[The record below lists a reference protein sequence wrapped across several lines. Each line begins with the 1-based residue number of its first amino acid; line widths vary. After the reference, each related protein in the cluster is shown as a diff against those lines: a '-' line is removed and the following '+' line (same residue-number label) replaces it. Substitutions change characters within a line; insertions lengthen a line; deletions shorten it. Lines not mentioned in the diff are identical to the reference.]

1 MFHFNDDKITGKIC
15 DMENYRVLVTP
26 LYRSS
31 SFAKTKYYFAEDDD
45 NKVYYCEALLSAE
58 ASVKYAL
65 ANRQIDEIVTFGTK
79 STYDPGDEIKTIV
92 LNEGR
97 NFYTSDIGSLSTY
110 SLFRYRLAEYL
121 DELNAELQDL
131 RSLLDKKEQEEV
143 LDFLNDFFKTDKHNR
158 HFDLLN
164 RNDREKDSFFKRL
177 KETIPGA
184 KTDFVRYRSWIL
196 QFLYSQMG
204 SSFKMK
210 LAPGNEDVKI
220 CFLPARSADDYSS
233 SFIKTLASILEAN
246 PDRNI
251 DICMCMQSED
261 AGDTFV
267 LMNMM
272 DIVKALPNSR
282 VSVSSVISTTR
293 TPDATANRIQDESK
307 NYMMAD
313 LLAGTR
319 SFLSYGKTDILMQFR
334 ERLEKSDEHFDKIL
348 FPMREID
355 IGISLCD
362 ISEIERGIEGL
373 RQAFA
378 QLHPDHNN
386 TADLR
391 SGFRLVLLEGIREDY
406 GPLITG
412 DEVRFIDMVKWAYRK
427 GFWQQTLTLIESR
440 CPGDL
445 VDRGFFYY
453 ANSDETAHRARNFFI
468 NRYRKLLPFEKYKL
482 EDLSHYFIKILGRA
496 RVPLEVPR
504 EERQNYFAAMRVRD
518 LTETAEF
525 DFLPAFT
532 ICDDKEALENLLLSY
547 YKIGEIRNKT
557 NHAAESQG
565 SERLTWIQEGVDF
578 FIKSYDKVAQLIE
591 GKQADVVKVD
601 PNVVASIGRKP
612 RRHHHHHN
620 HQSEKNETAR

>member
-1 MFHFNDDKITGKIC
+1 MVIFIDGKNAGKIC
-15 DMENYRVLVTP
+15 NMENYRVLVTP

-31 SFAKTKYYFAEDDD
+31 SFAKTKYYYVEDDD

-65 ANRQIDEIVTFGTK
+65 ANLQIDEIVTFGTK
-79 STYDPGDEIKTIV
+79 STYDSGDEIKTIV

-97 NFYTSDIGSLSTY
+97 NFYASDIGSLSTY

-131 RSLLDKKEQEEV
+131 RSLLDAKEQEEV
-143 LDFLNDFFKTDKHNR
+143 LDFLNEFFRTDKHNR

-164 RNDREKDSFFKRL
+164 RNDREKEAFFKHL
-177 KETIPGA
+177 KDSIPGA
-184 KTDFVRYRSWIL
+184 KKDFVRYRSWIL
-196 QFLYSQMG
+196 QYLYSQMG
-204 SSFKMK
+204 PSFKMK

-220 CFLPARSADDYSS
+220 CFLPAKSADDYSS

-246 PDRNI
+246 PDRII

-282 VSVSSVISTTR
+282 VAVSSVISTTR
-293 TPDATANRIQDESK
+293 TPDATANKIQDESR
-307 NYMMAD
+307 NYLMAD

-334 ERLEKSDEHFDKIL
+334 ERLEKNDHHFDQIL
-348 FPMREID
+348 FPMRDID

-362 ISEIERGIEGL
+362 ISEIERGIDGL
-373 RQAFA
+373 RKAFA
-378 QLHPDHNN
+378 QLHPDYNN
-386 TADLR
+386 QADLR
-391 SGFRLVLLEGIREDY
+391 SGFRLVLLEGIKEDY

-412 DEVRFIDMVKWAYRK
+412 ETVHFIDMVKWAYRK

-445 VDRGFFYY
+445 VDRGIFYY

-482 EDLSHYFIKILGRA
+482 EDLSHYFIKVLGRG
-496 RVPLEVPR
+496 RVPRDVPR
-504 EERQNYFAAMRVRD
+504 EERQKYYAHMRVAD
-518 LTETAEF
+518 LTETAKF

-532 ICDDKEALENLLLSY
+532 LCDDKQALENLLLSY
-547 YKIGEIRNKT
+547 YLISEIRNKT

-578 FIKSYDKVAQLIE
+578 FIKSYDRVAQLIE
-591 GKQADVVKVD
+591 GKQPDVVKVD
-601 PNVVASIGRKP
+601 PEVVASIGRKP
-612 RRHHHHHN
+612 RRHHHHQPEN
-620 HQSEKNETAR
+620 NETAR

>member
-1 MFHFNDDKITGKIC
+1 
-15 DMENYRVLVTP
+15 
-26 LYRSS
+26 
-31 SFAKTKYYFAEDDD
+31 
-45 NKVYYCEALLSAE
+45 
-58 ASVKYAL
+58 
-65 ANRQIDEIVTFGTK
+65 
-79 STYDPGDEIKTIV
+79 
-92 LNEGR
+92 
-97 NFYTSDIGSLSTY
+97 
-110 SLFRYRLAEYL
+110 
-121 DELNAELQDL
+121 
-131 RSLLDKKEQEEV
+131 
-143 LDFLNDFFKTDKHNR
+143 
-158 HFDLLN
+158 
-164 RNDREKDSFFKRL
+164 
-177 KETIPGA
+177 
-184 KTDFVRYRSWIL
+184 
-196 QFLYSQMG
+196 
-204 SSFKMK
+204 
-210 LAPGNEDVKI
+210 
-220 CFLPARSADDYSS
+220 
-233 SFIKTLASILEAN
+233 
-246 PDRNI
+246 
-251 DICMCMQSED
+251 
-261 AGDTFV
+261 
-267 LMNMM
+267 MM
-272 DIVKALPNSR
+272 
-282 VSVSSVISTTR
+282 T
-293 TPDATANRIQDESK
+293 
-307 NYMMAD
+307 D

-348 FPMREID
+348 FPMRDID

-378 QLHPDHNN
+378 QLHPDYNK
-386 TADLR
+386 TTDLR
-391 SGFRLVLLEGIREDY
+391 GGFRLVLLEGIREDY
-406 GPLITG
+406 GSLITG

-482 EDLSHYFIKILGRA
+482 EDLSHYFIKILGRN

-620 HQSEKNETAR
+620 GTKSDSRKNSEQQE

>member
-1 MFHFNDDKITGKIC
+1 MVIFIGGKNAGKIC
-15 DMENYRVLVTP
+15 NMENYRILVTP

-31 SFAKTKYYFAEDDD
+31 SFAKTKYYYVEDDD

-65 ANRQIDEIVTFGTK
+65 ANLQIDEIVTFGTK

-97 NFYTSDIGSLSTY
+97 NFYASDIGSLSTY

-131 RSLLDKKEQEEV
+131 RSLLDAKEQEEV
-143 LDFLNDFFKTDKHNR
+143 LDFLDEFFRTDKHNR

-164 RNDREKDSFFKRL
+164 RNDREKEAFFKHL
-177 KETIPGA
+177 KDSIPGA
-184 KTDFVRYRSWIL
+184 KKDFVRYRSWIL
-196 QFLYSQMG
+196 QYLYSQMG
-204 SSFKMK
+204 PSFKMK
-210 LAPGNEDVKI
+210 LASGNEDVKI
-220 CFLPARSADDYSS
+220 CFLPAKSADDYSS

-267 LMNMM
+267 LLNMM

-293 TPDATANRIQDESK
+293 TPDATANKIQDESR
-307 NYMMAD
+307 NYLMTD
-313 LLAGTR
+313 LLAGIR

-334 ERLEKSDEHFDKIL
+334 ERLEKNDHHFDQIL
-348 FPMREID
+348 FPMRDID

-362 ISEIERGIEGL
+362 ISEIERGIDGL
-373 RQAFA
+373 RKAFA
-378 QLHPDHNN
+378 QLHPDYNN
-386 TADLR
+386 QADLR
-391 SGFRLVLLEGIREDY
+391 SGFRLVLLEGIKEDY

-412 DEVRFIDMVKWAYRK
+412 ETVHFIDMVKWAYRK

-445 VDRGFFYY
+445 VDRGIFYY

-482 EDLSHYFIKILGRA
+482 EDLSHYFIKVLGRG
-496 RVPLEVPR
+496 RVPRDVPR
-504 EERQNYFAAMRVRD
+504 EERQKYYAHMRVAD
-518 LTETAEF
+518 LTETAKF

-532 ICDDKEALENLLLSY
+532 LCDDKQALENLLLSY
-547 YKIGEIRNKT
+547 YLISEIRNKT

-578 FIKSYDKVAQLIE
+578 FIKSYDRVAQLIE
-591 GKQADVVKVD
+591 GKQPDVVKVD
-601 PNVVASIGRKP
+601 PEVVASIGRKP
-612 RRHHHHHN
+612 RRHHHHQPEN
-620 HQSEKNETAR
+620 NETAR

>member
-1 MFHFNDDKITGKIC
+1 VVIFIGGKNAGKIC
-15 DMENYRVLVTP
+15 NMENYRILVTP

-31 SFAKTKYYFAEDDD
+31 SFAKTKYYYVEDDD

-65 ANRQIDEIVTFGTK
+65 ANLQIDEIVTFGTK

-97 NFYTSDIGSLSTY
+97 NFYASDIGSLSTY

-131 RSLLDKKEQEEV
+131 RSLLDAKEQEEV
-143 LDFLNDFFKTDKHNR
+143 LDFLDEFFRTDKHNR

-164 RNDREKDSFFKRL
+164 RNDREKEAFFKHL
-177 KETIPGA
+177 KDSIPGA
-184 KTDFVRYRSWIL
+184 KKDFVRYRSWIL
-196 QFLYSQMG
+196 QYLYSQMG
-204 SSFKMK
+204 PSFKMK
-210 LAPGNEDVKI
+210 LASGNEDVKI
-220 CFLPARSADDYSS
+220 CFLPAKSADDYSS

-267 LMNMM
+267 LLNMM

-293 TPDATANRIQDESK
+293 TPDATANKIQDESR
-307 NYMMAD
+307 NYLMTD
-313 LLAGTR
+313 LLAGIR

-334 ERLEKSDEHFDKIL
+334 ERLEKNDHHFDQIL
-348 FPMREID
+348 FPMRDID

-362 ISEIERGIEGL
+362 ISEIERGIDGL
-373 RQAFA
+373 RKAFA
-378 QLHPDHNN
+378 QLHPDYNN
-386 TADLR
+386 QADLR
-391 SGFRLVLLEGIREDY
+391 SGFRLVLLEGIKEDY

-412 DEVRFIDMVKWAYRK
+412 ETVHFIDMVKWAYRK

-445 VDRGFFYY
+445 VDRGIFYY

-482 EDLSHYFIKILGRA
+482 EDLSHYFIKVLGRG
-496 RVPLEVPR
+496 RVPRDVPR
-504 EERQNYFAAMRVRD
+504 EERQKYYAHMRVAD
-518 LTETAEF
+518 LTETAKF

-532 ICDDKEALENLLLSY
+532 LCDDKQALENLLLSY
-547 YKIGEIRNKT
+547 YLISEIRNKT

-578 FIKSYDKVAQLIE
+578 FIKSYDRVAQLIE
-591 GKQADVVKVD
+591 GKQPDVVKVD
-601 PNVVASIGRKP
+601 PEVVASIGRKP
-612 RRHHHHHN
+612 RRHHHHQPEN
-620 HQSEKNETAR
+620 NETAR

>member
-1 MFHFNDDKITGKIC
+1 VVIFIDGKNAGKIC
-15 DMENYRVLVTP
+15 NMENYRVLVTP

-31 SFAKTKYYFAEDDD
+31 SFAKTKYYYVEDDD

-65 ANRQIDEIVTFGTK
+65 ANLQIDEIVTFGTK

-97 NFYTSDIGSLSTY
+97 NFYASDIGSLSTY

-131 RSLLDKKEQEEV
+131 RSLLDAKEQEEV
-143 LDFLNDFFKTDKHNR
+143 LDFLNEFFRTDKHNR

-164 RNDREKDSFFKRL
+164 RNDREKEAFFKQL
-177 KETIPGA
+177 KDAIPGA
-184 KTDFVRYRSWIL
+184 KKDFVRYRSWIL
-196 QFLYSQMG
+196 QYLYSQMG
-204 SSFKMK
+204 PSFKMK

-220 CFLPARSADDYSS
+220 CFLPAKSADDYSS

-246 PDRNI
+246 PDRII

-282 VSVSSVISTTR
+282 VAVSSVISTTR
-293 TPDATANRIQDESK
+293 TPDATANKIQDESR
-307 NYMMAD
+307 NYLMAD

-334 ERLEKSDEHFDKIL
+334 ERLEKNDHHFDQIL
-348 FPMREID
+348 FPMRDID

-362 ISEIERGIEGL
+362 ISEIERGIDGL
-373 RQAFA
+373 RKAFA
-378 QLHPDHNN
+378 QLHPDYNN
-386 TADLR
+386 QADLR
-391 SGFRLVLLEGIREDY
+391 SGFRLVLLEGIKEDY

-412 DEVRFIDMVKWAYRK
+412 ETVRFIDMVKWAYRK

-445 VDRGFFYY
+445 VDRGIFYY
-453 ANSDETAHRARNFFI
+453 ADSDESAHRARNFFI
-468 NRYRKLLPFEKYKL
+468 NRYRKLLPFEKYRL
-482 EDLSHYFIKILGRA
+482 EDLSHYFIKILGRN
-496 RVPLEVPR
+496 RVPREVPR
-504 EERQNYFAAMRVRD
+504 EERQNYYAAMRVKD
-518 LTETAEF
+518 LTEAAEF
-525 DFLPAFT
+525 DFIPAFT

-547 YKIGEIRNKT
+547 YKLSEIRNKT

-578 FIKSYDKVAQLIE
+578 FIESYDKVAKLIE
-591 GKQADVVKVD
+591 GKQVNVVKVD
-601 PNVVASIGRKP
+601 PDVVASIGRKP
-612 RRHHHHHN
+612 RRNRHHN
-620 HQSEKNETAR
+620 HHNQNQ

>member
-1 MFHFNDDKITGKIC
+1 VVIFIGGKNAGKIC
-15 DMENYRVLVTP
+15 KMENYRILVTP

-31 SFAKTKYYFAEDDD
+31 SFAKTKYYYVEDDD

-65 ANRQIDEIVTFGTK
+65 ANLQIDEIVTFGTK

-97 NFYTSDIGSLSTY
+97 NFYASDIGSLSTY

-131 RSLLDKKEQEEV
+131 RSLLDAKEQEEV
-143 LDFLNDFFKTDKHNR
+143 LDFLNEFFRTDKHNR

-164 RNDREKDSFFKRL
+164 RNDREKEAFFKQL
-177 KETIPGA
+177 KDAIPGA
-184 KTDFVRYRSWIL
+184 KKDFVRYRSWIL
-196 QFLYSQMG
+196 QYLYSQMG
-204 SSFKMK
+204 PSFKMK

-220 CFLPARSADDYSS
+220 CFLPAKSADDYSS

-246 PDRNI
+246 PDRII

-282 VSVSSVISTTR
+282 VAVSSVISTTR
-293 TPDATANRIQDESK
+293 TPDATANKIQDESR
-307 NYMMAD
+307 NYLMAD

-334 ERLEKSDEHFDKIL
+334 ERLEKNDHHFDQIL
-348 FPMREID
+348 FPMRDID

-362 ISEIERGIEGL
+362 ISEIERGIDGL
-373 RQAFA
+373 RKAFA
-378 QLHPDHNN
+378 QLHPDYNN
-386 TADLR
+386 QADLR
-391 SGFRLVLLEGIREDY
+391 SGFRLVLLEGIKEDY

-412 DEVRFIDMVKWAYRK
+412 ETVRFIDMVKWAYRK

-445 VDRGFFYY
+445 VDRGIFYY
-453 ANSDETAHRARNFFI
+453 ADSDESAHRARNFFI
-468 NRYRKLLPFEKYKL
+468 NRYRKLLPFEKYRL
-482 EDLSHYFIKILGRA
+482 EDLSHYFIKILGRN
-496 RVPLEVPR
+496 RVPRKVPR
-504 EERQNYFAAMRVRD
+504 KERQNYYAAMRVKD
-518 LTETAEF
+518 LTEAAEF
-525 DFLPAFT
+525 DFIPAFT

-547 YKIGEIRNKT
+547 YKLSEIRNKT

-578 FIKSYDKVAQLIE
+578 FIESYDKVAKLIE
-591 GKQADVVKVD
+591 GKQVNVVKVD
-601 PNVVASIGRKP
+601 PDVVASIGRKP
-612 RRHHHHHN
+612 RRNRHHN
-620 HQSEKNETAR
+620 HQPENNETAR